1 MSSPKGW
8 RMEQGGQKRVEHIR
22 AAERDWRAESTGTTG
37 NGNANKNG
45 LCAACAVVES
55 KWEIQIQLVLN
66 NSVSHYANELFYS
79 GDALCCWYEAKHYAL
94 AQAFASFFFSFCRT
108 NRIPKMCDRKAL
120 SISNRNR
127 NGKGK
132 TNRNQTKPSRAKQN
146 NQDTSQANPIQ
157 SNPIQHNS

>member
-55 KWEIQIQLVLN
+55 K
-66 NSVSHYANELFYS
+66 
-79 GDALCCWYEAKHYAL
+79 
-94 AQAFASFFFSFCRT
+94 
-108 NRIPKMCDRKAL
+108 
-120 SISNRNR
+120 
-127 NGKGK
+127 
-132 TNRNQTKPSRAKQN
+132 
-146 NQDTSQANPIQ
+146 
-157 SNPIQHNS
+157 